1 MQKLKINEDIRSLSE
16 VRNGMANFIKQVHD
30 TKRPVIITQHGKG
43 IAVLLGANEFEAMQ
57 EKIELL
63 SDIQTSLNQ
72 LEKGAGI
79 SHKDAKEKL
88 LKLSS
93 KMRIIWSPL
102 AVDRASEVAD
112 YIAQDK
118 PSAAEKWID
127 TVFSKVEQLKSSP
140 EIGRIVPEINDS
152 QFRELIYG
160 DYRIIYRIETKQIS
174 ILTIRHGRQI
184 LPINEIKA

>member
-1 MQKLKINEDIRSLSE
+1 
-16 VRNGMANFIKQVHD
+16 
-30 TKRPVIITQHGKG
+30 
-43 IAVLLGANEFEAMQ
+43 
-57 EKIELL
+57 
-63 SDIQTSLNQ
+63 
-72 LEKGAGI
+72 
-79 SHKDAKEKL
+79 
-88 LKLSS
+88 
-93 KMRIIWSPL
+93 MRIIWSPL
-102 AVDRASEVAD
+102 AVDKASEIAD

-160 DYRIIYRIETKQIS
+160 NYRIIYRIETKQIS